1 MQDVSDDATG
11 IPYTVRIKA
20 KIPGYDYGK
29 STV

>member
-1 MQDVSDDATG
+1 MMLGMDTG